1 MIIKSK
7 PLPPFFLSCGAFLI
21 GLLFKRRF
29 NKLIIREAEIRA
41 GHSYLLMCNH
51 FSFWDGFLA
60 FYLMNKEIRKP
71 DGMKRLYIMSLKKQ
85 MEKNPWLRYVGS
97 FSVDPGK
104 RSIAESFDYAA
115 EILSEPGNL
124 LLFFPQGKL
133 ESCHIR
139 NIQFEDGIRQI
150 IPQIKGN
157 CQLIWSSN
165 IIEYFESI
173 KPSVYFN
180 MLDCGTND
188 AFDFELLKERVNKHH
203 KDALR
208 ANIRFTDEGT

>member
-1 MIIKSK
+1 
-7 PLPPFFLSCGAFLI
+7 
-21 GLLFKRRF
+21 
-29 NKLIIREAEIRA
+29 
-41 GHSYLLMCNH
+41 
-51 FSFWDGFLA
+51 
-60 FYLMNKEIRKP
+60 
-71 DGMKRLYIMSLKKQ
+71 